1 MKTFK
6 EFSFNIIPKGQK
18 MVKVL
23 QSNADEV
30 MVTKDKDGKFNI
42 MYDNQSVDTAKNER
56 EAMKNARQFVQ
67 MMNKSGMT
75 GMGTKDIG
83 GKRAGRGGYFK

>member
-6 EFSFNIIPKGQK
+6 EFSFNIIPNVQK

-23 QSNADEV
+23 QSNAGEV

-75 GMGTKDIG
+75 GMGTKNIG

>member
-1 MKTFK
+1 
-6 EFSFNIIPKGQK
+6 

-23 QSNADEV
+23 QSNAGEV

-75 GMGTKDIG
+75 GMGTKNIG